1 MALVTDCFEFVVGE
15 DPSDVYIKIDD
26 RLVFYKRC
34 ETPEIAKVIV
44 NGQNE
49 SRKNIHGS

>member
-1 MALVTDCFEFVVGE
+1 MMDRFEFVVGE
-15 DPSDVYIKIDD
+15 DPSDVCIKIDV

-34 ETPEIAKVIV
+34 ETPEIAKAIV

-49 SRKNIHGS
+49 SRRY

>member
-1 MALVTDCFEFVVGE
+1 MMDRFEFVIGE
-15 DPSDVYIKIDD
+15 DPSDVYIKIGN

-34 ETPEIAKVIV
+34 ETPEIAKAIV

-49 SRKNIHGS
+49 SRRY

>member
-1 MALVTDCFEFVVGE
+1 MMDCFEFVVGE
-15 DPSDVYIKIDD
+15 DPSDVCIKIDD
-26 RLVFYKRC
+26 RLVFYKRY

-49 SRKNIHGS
+49 SRKDNHGS

>member
-1 MALVTDCFEFVVGE
+1 MIDRFEFVIGE
-15 DPSDVYIKIDD
+15 DPSDVYIKIDN

-34 ETPEIAKVIV
+34 ETPEIAKAIV

-49 SRKNIHGS
+49 SRRKIYGP

>member
-1 MALVTDCFEFVVGE
+1 MMECFEFVVGE

-26 RLVFYKRC
+26 KLVFYKRY

-49 SRKNIHGS
+49 SRKDNHGS

>member
-1 MALVTDCFEFVVGE
+1 MEHFEFVVGE

-26 RLVFYKRC
+26 KLVFYKRY

-49 SRKNIHGS
+49 SRKDNHGS

>member
-1 MALVTDCFEFVVGE
+1 MESFEFVVGE

-26 RLVFYKRC
+26 KLVFYKRY

-49 SRKNIHGS
+49 SRKDNHGS

>member
-1 MALVTDCFEFVVGE
+1 MERFEFVVGE

-26 RLVFYKRC
+26 RLVFYKRY

-49 SRKNIHGS
+49 SRKDNYGS

>member
-1 MALVTDCFEFVVGE
+1 MTDRFEFVIGE

-34 ETPEIAKVIV
+34 ETPEIAKAIV

-49 SRKNIHGS
+49 SRKDNHGS

>member
-1 MALVTDCFEFVVGE
+1 MERFEFVVGE
-15 DPSDVYIKIDD
+15 DGSDVYIKIDD
-26 RLVFYKRC
+26 KLVFYKRY

-49 SRKNIHGS
+49 SRKNNHGS

>member
-1 MALVTDCFEFVVGE
+1 MMDHFEFVIGE
-15 DPSDVYIKIDD
+15 DPSDVYIKIAD

-34 ETPEIAKVIV
+34 ETPEIAKAIV

-49 SRKNIHGS
+49 SRRY

>member
-1 MALVTDCFEFVVGE
+1 MECFEFVVGG

-26 RLVFYKRC
+26 RLVFDKRC
-34 ETPEIAKVIV
+34 ETPEIAKAIV

-49 SRKNIHGS
+49 SRKNNHGS